1 MTKEQIEKIIQEE
14 IAKVLA
20 NDNVQLAAAL
30 EVEIER
36 MIKERELT
44 NPEKDEKERIVKGMK
59 KSKKDFEER
68 YGEDAESVMYAT
80 ATKKAKE
87 NA

>member
-20 NDNVQLAAAL
+20 NDNEQLAAAL

-36 MIKERELT
+36 M
-44 NPEKDEKERIVKGMK
+44 
-59 KSKKDFEER
+59 
-68 YGEDAESVMYAT
+68 
-80 ATKKAKE
+80 KE